1 MNTYMHVYIPSSNE
15 LLMQI
20 AVAERRCDRD
30 LIRQR
35 ELRAKIA
42 AIYQQ
47 ADATGDAMRPAAGD
61 NTGED
66 PNEDPIENDEGTG
79 WRRLISAE

>member
-1 MNTYMHVYIPSSNE
+1 MRAPSSNE

-20 AVAERRCDRD
+20 AAAEGRCDRD

-42 AIYQQ
+42 AMYQQ
-47 ADATGDAMRPAAGD
+47 ADAGGDTGGD
-61 NTGED
+61 VDPGED